1 MLARRQADGVASIV
15 VAIGVALFHVANLA
29 MTDEVGTPGSCLAV
43 CRTEDQ
49 FGSGKRCKRHRHVL
63 TVDLL
68 ELGVGMDAGDDCAAE
83 IARRLQ
89 AFLES
94 GEPVKRAQLVDEE
107 PAFEVLGARHR
118 HQRIHRR
125 IEPQREQLRAHAH
138 VDVARGDEDHR
149 ATFLGVSAF
158 VFMGALLD
166 PVADR
171 KAAPGSGQE
180 LQRLGVHVEHCPD
193 RFRHAR
199 GFRSSQGIGDR
210 ASHHGVDPREIS
222 GHQFAGKRS
231 IGAPPFG
238 HQLEAE
244 LDEQGTRRDD
254 PELRLPAPV
263 MGYEGFRC
271 RPEFTFGAAF
281 VEEAPLRTARVERVQ
296 NDVPVGLVEVFDE
309 SAGEVEDDAALSLG
323 AGFGNHVR
331 HGDCLAHAGGPDEH
345 GVALF
350 EPPGIDNRRKMRG
363 PVWKCRGQFLG
374 RTQMPF
380 PTHGARKLSGALALV
395 VPAQLIDQFR

>member
-29 MTDEVGTPGSCLAV
+29 MADEVGTPGGRLAV

-49 FGSGKRCKRHRHVL
+49 FGPGKRCKRHRHVL

-89 AFLES
+89 AFFES
-94 GEPVKRAQLVDEE
+94 GEPVKRTQLVDEE
-107 PAFEVLGARHR
+107 PAFEVLGAGHR
-118 HQRIHRR
+118 HQRIHCC

-138 VDVARGDEDHR
+138 VDVARRDEDHR
-149 ATFLGVSAF
+149 ATSFGVSAL
-158 VFMGALLD
+158 VVMSALLD

-180 LQRLGVHVEHCPD
+180 LQRLGIHVEHCPD

-199 GFRSSQGIGDR
+199 GFRSSQGISDR

-231 IGAPPFG
+231 IGAPSFSD
-238 HQLEAE
+238 QFEAE
-244 LDEQGTRRDD
+244 LDE
-254 PELRLPAPV
+254 
-263 MGYEGFRC
+263 
-271 RPEFTFGAAF
+271 
-281 VEEAPLRTARVERVQ
+281 
-296 NDVPVGLVEVFDE
+296 
-309 SAGEVEDDAALSLG
+309 
-323 AGFGNHVR
+323 
-331 HGDCLAHAGGPDEH
+331 
-345 GVALF
+345 
-350 EPPGIDNRRKMRG
+350 
-363 PVWKCRGQFLG
+363 
-374 RTQMPF
+374 
-380 PTHGARKLSGALALV
+380 
-395 VPAQLIDQFR
+395 

>member
-1 MLARRQADGVASIV
+1 M
-15 VAIGVALFHVANLA
+15 
-29 MTDEVGTPGSCLAV
+29 
-43 CRTEDQ
+43 
-49 FGSGKRCKRHRHVL
+49 
-63 TVDLL
+63 
-68 ELGVGMDAGDDCAAE
+68 
-83 IARRLQ
+83 
-89 AFLES
+89 
-94 GEPVKRAQLVDEE
+94 
-107 PAFEVLGARHR
+107 
-118 HQRIHRR
+118 
-125 IEPQREQLRAHAH
+125 
-138 VDVARGDEDHR
+138 
-149 ATFLGVSAF
+149 
-158 VFMGALLD
+158 
-166 PVADR
+166 
-171 KAAPGSGQE
+171 
-180 LQRLGVHVEHCPD
+180 
-193 RFRHAR
+193 
-199 GFRSSQGIGDR
+199 
-210 ASHHGVDPREIS
+210 DPREIS
-222 GHQFAGKRS
+222 GHQFAGKRG

-244 LDEQGTRRDD
+244 FDEQGTRRDD

-296 NDVPVGLVEVFDE
+296 NDVPVGLVEVFDK

-350 EPPGIDNRRKMRG
+350 EPPGINNRRKMRG
-363 PVWKCRGQFLG
+363 PVWKCRRQFLG

-380 PTHGARKLSGALALV
+380 PTHGARKLTGALALV